1 MSEISSYLL
10 KEDSFSVFSNNLQN
24 YFRKCLLN
32 YHSQKLAADAI
43 DKRIGSTDVE
53 RMEVIKQLK
62 ELFRI
67 TLIVRSRPPHH
78 KIFS

>member
-43 DKRIGSTDVE
+43 DKRIGSNGC
-53 RMEVIKQLK
+53 
-62 ELFRI
+62 
-67 TLIVRSRPPHH
+67 
-78 KIFS
+78 